1 MTRAERAAVHLLAL
15 ALALL
20 IGGAA
25 ASALTAVER
34 TGTAPLLALSLPSA
48 AGLASTLLTC
58 GLLSGLL
65 GGGLLIAL
73 DDCPAW
79 RLSPAQIGAMRLW
92 WAAALASPAAWLLD
106 LPFASALTVW
116 VGIAALILT
125 ALVPSA
131 LRRGLAVWRAGM
143 ALAGIGLLLPALL
156 AAILPGDV
164 FTALIG
170 GVIADGL
177 RVSIGIP
184 VAAVAL
190 MFWLMHRFSTV
201 TPVWAARGTRTC
213 GGLIALAGAWL
224 TLPGLAAFGAP
235 NWMRTLIGVGG
246 FIPPLAWA
254 VVAAHTY
261 AALVRSGMTTARTT
275 HWTALAAL
283 LFLLG
288 GLTGGLR
295 ALPEFAAWT
304 APALSNTLMMWGAA
318 AVMIGA
324 LNQTS
329 AAFGGRA
336 ARGGALAPFW
346 LVTGGVLIAV
356 WALSMAYAAQTA
368 LALGAGVGLAG
379 SAGLIAPLRSLA
391 LVGWMAA
398 VFGVS
403 WFGVGFWRRPPAAL
417 IEAEQE

>member
-15 ALALL
+15 ALAL
-20 IGGAA
+20 IISGAA
-25 ASALTAVER
+25 ASVMTAARLTES
-34 TGTAPLLALSLPSA
+34 TPLLALSLPSA
-48 AGLASTLLTC
+48 AGLASALLTC

-73 DDCPAW
+73 DDRPGW
-79 RLSPAQIGAMRLW
+79 RLSPVQIGAIRLW
-92 WAAALASPAAWLLD
+92 WGAALAYPAAWLLD
-106 LPFASALTVW
+106 LPFTTALAGL
-116 VGIAALILT
+116 VGVAVLILME
-125 ALVPSA
+125 LVPSA
-131 LRRGLAVWRAGM
+131 PSRGLVIWRAGM
-143 ALAGIGLLLPALL
+143 ALAGIGLLLPALI

-177 RVSIGIP
+177 RANIGIP
-184 VAAVAL
+184 LASAAL

-201 TPVWAARGTRTC
+201 TPVWAARGARTC

-224 TLPGLAAFGAP
+224 TLPGLDAFGAP
-235 NWMRTLIGVGG
+235 DWMRALIGVGG

-261 AALVRSGMTTARTT
+261 AALARSGMTQARTT

-288 GLTGGLR
+288 GLVGGLR
-295 ALPEFAAWT
+295 ALPGFAAWT
-304 APALSNTLMMWGAA
+304 APALSDTLMTWGAA
-318 AVMIGA
+318 AVLLGA

-356 WALSMAYAAQTA
+356 WALSMADTAQTA
-368 LALGAGVGLAG
+368 LDLGAGVGLAG
-379 SAGLIAPLRSLA
+379 SSGLIAPLRSLA
-391 LVGWMAA
+391 LIGWLAAALGVGW
-398 VFGVS
+398 V
-403 WFGVGFWRRPPAAL
+403 GVGFWSRPLAAL
-417 IEAEQE
+417 TEA

>member
-15 ALALL
+15 ALALI

-25 ASALTAVER
+25 ASALTAAR
-34 TGTAPLLALSLPSA
+34 LTGTTPLLALSLPSA
-48 AGLASTLLTC
+48 AGLASALLTC

-73 DDCPAW
+73 DDRPGW
-79 RLSPAQIGAMRLW
+79 RLSPVQIGATRLW
-92 WAAALASPAAWLLD
+92 WVVALAYPAAWLLD
-106 LPFASALTVW
+106 LPYTTPLAGL
-116 VGIAALILT
+116 VGVAALILME
-125 ALVPSA
+125 LVPSA
-131 LRRGLAVWRAGM
+131 PSRGLVIWRAGM
-143 ALAGIGLLLPALL
+143 ALAGTGLLLPALI

-177 RVSIGIP
+177 RANIGIP
-184 VAAVAL
+184 LASVAL

-201 TPVWAARGTRTC
+201 TPIWAARGARTC
-213 GGLIALAGAWL
+213 GGLIALAGVWL
-224 TLPGLAAFGAP
+224 TLPGLDAFGSP
-235 NWMRTLIGVGG
+235 DWMRALIGVGG

-254 VVAAHTY
+254 MVAAHTY
-261 AALVRSGMTTARTT
+261 AALTRSGMTNARTT

-288 GLTGGLR
+288 GLAGGLQ
-295 ALPEFAAWT
+295 ALPDFAAWT
-304 APALSNTLMMWGAA
+304 APGLSDTLMTWGAA
-318 AVMIGA
+318 AGMLGA
-324 LNQTS
+324 LNQMS

-346 LVTGGVLIAV
+346 LVTSGVLIAV
-356 WALSMAYAAQTA
+356 WALSMTFAAQTA
-368 LALGAGVGLAG
+368 LDQGAGVGLAG

-391 LVGWMAA
+391 LLGWLAL
-398 VFGVS
+398 GLGIG
-403 WFGVGFWRRPPAAL
+403 WYGVGYWARPPAAL
-417 IEAEQE
+417 MEA

>member
-25 ASALTAVER
+25 ASALTAVR
-34 TGTAPLLALSLPSA
+34 LTGSTPLLALSLPSS
-48 AGLASTLLTC
+48 AGLASALLTC

-73 DDCPAW
+73 DDRPGW
-79 RLSPAQIGAMRLW
+79 RLSPVQIGAIRLW
-92 WAAALASPAAWLLD
+92 WGVALAYPAAWLLD
-106 LPFASALTVW
+106 LPLASALAGW
-116 VGIAALILT
+116 VGIAALIMME
-125 ALVPSA
+125 LVPSA
-131 LRRGLAVWRAGM
+131 PNRGLVVWRAGIG
-143 ALAGIGLLLPALL
+143 LVGIGLLLPALI

-177 RVSIGIP
+177 RVYVGLPLAS
-184 VAAVAL
+184 VAL

-224 TLPGLAAFGAP
+224 TLPGLAGFGAP
-235 NWMRTLIGVGG
+235 DWMRTLIGVGG

-261 AALVRSGMTTARTT
+261 AALVRSGMTTARST

-288 GLTGGLR
+288 GLAGGLR
-295 ALPEFAAWT
+295 ALPGFAAWT
-304 APALSNTLMMWGAA
+304 APALSDTLMTWGAA
-318 AVMIGA
+318 AVMLGA
-324 LNQTS
+324 LNQVS

-346 LVTGGVLIAV
+346 LVTGGILIAV

-368 LALGAGVGLAG
+368 LELGAGVGLAG

-391 LVGWMAA
+391 LMGWMALA
-398 VFGVS
+398 LGIGWV
-403 WFGVGFWRRPPAAL
+403 GVGFWSRPLAAL
-417 IEAEQE
+417 MEA